1 MSEEKEKLLTRRTFL
16 KGAAAVAGVT
26 LLSGAGGLLL
36 SGCSAGQK
44 SAQKKPEWPY
54 PYKKL
59 DPAKAAD
66 RAYKA
71 YKEGG

>member
-1 MSEEKEKLLTRRTFL
+1 MREEKGKLLTRRTFL
-16 KGAAAVAGVT
+16 KGAATAAGIT

-36 SGCSAGQK
+36 SGCSASQT

-59 DPAKAAD
+59 DSGKAAD

>member
-16 KGAAAVAGVT
+16 KGAATAAGVT
-26 LLSGAGGLLL
+26 LLTGAGGLLL
-36 SGCSAGQK
+36 SGCSASQT
-44 SAQKKPEWPY
+44 SAQKAPEWPY

-59 DPAKAAD
+59 DPAKAAE

-71 YKEGG
+71 YKEAG

>member
-1 MSEEKEKLLTRRTFL
+1 MSEDKEKLLTRRTFL
-16 KGAAAVAGVT
+16 KGAATAAGVT

-36 SGCSAGQK
+36 AGCSAGP
-44 SAQKKPEWPY
+44 AAAEKKPEWPY

-66 RAYKA
+66 RAYNA